1 MKSKFTEQRY
11 YQLYPT
17 GSNVGKFYGTAKV
30 LKLKQ
35 GDTVDQLS
43 LQPTVSNYGTASYRI
58 YYRIYQPIKKQM
70 VPSNCK
76 MISFDIISLFTNVPM
91 DTSIDTILK
100 RIYKQKKN

>member
-58 YYRIYQPIKKQM
+58 YQPITKQM

-76 MISFDIISLFTNVPM
+76 MISFDIISLFTNAPM
-91 DTSIDTILK
+91 DTTIDTILK